1 MEIKKAAV
9 AGTLES
15 SDCMVTVE
23 PGTGQGKVDLD
34 LDSAVMRQYGRQIRK
49 VISETLDRL
58 DVKDVKITVVDKG
71 ALDCTIKARV
81 ECAVYRSNDIKG
93 GLPWGG
99 AIV

>member
-23 PGTGQGKVDLD
+23 PGQGKVDLD

-49 VISETLDRL
+49 VIHETLDRL
-58 DVKDVKITVVDKG
+58 DVKDVRITVVDKG

-81 ECAVYRSNDIKG
+81 ECAVYRSNDIKDR
-93 GLPWGG
+93 LPWGG